1 MNDLAFHQRK
11 VEIYSQEY
19 LPGILN
25 ELKEL
30 YNAEF
35 AYLLTVDDRLS
46 TQSATD
52 DEVRL
57 MIYKYKLLY
66 SEKRGDFVH

>member
-1 MNDLAFHQRK
+1 MNDLEFHQRK
-11 VEIYSQEY
+11 LEIYSQEY

-35 AYLLTVDDRLS
+35 AYLLTVDDLLS

-57 MIYKYKLLY
+57 MMHKYNLLY
-66 SEKRGDFVH
+66 SQKRDAFVR

>member
-1 MNDLAFHQRK
+1 MNDLEFHQRK

-35 AYLLTVDDRLS
+35 AYLLTVDDLLS

-57 MIYKYKLLY
+57 MMYKYRLLY
-66 SEKRGDFVH
+66 SEKRDAFVR